1 MKAQLVKH
9 VKEVKKVKIEIKDIN
24 DIFEDVKET
33 IRKIGKGEKLKP
45 VKEPEIY
52 FTSFEAFRK
61 ALTPKK
67 LELLHIIKTKKPQS
81 INELARMAKRD
92 FLKLF
97 AEVGKHGSHFFKFQL
112 NIVYPLLCPSM
123 LYYEHSKFIIL
134 TPLFL
139 YASK

>member
-67 LELLHIIKTKKPQS
+67 LELLHIIKTKNPSS
-81 INELARMAKRD
+81 INRLARLAKRD
-92 FLKLF
+92 IKNV
-97 AEVGKHGSHFFKFQL
+97 AEDVKYLEQIGLIEKQ
-112 NIVYPLLCPSM
+112 
-123 LYYEHSKFIIL
+123 EHEREIRPFIE
-134 TPLFL
+134 
-139 YASK
+139 